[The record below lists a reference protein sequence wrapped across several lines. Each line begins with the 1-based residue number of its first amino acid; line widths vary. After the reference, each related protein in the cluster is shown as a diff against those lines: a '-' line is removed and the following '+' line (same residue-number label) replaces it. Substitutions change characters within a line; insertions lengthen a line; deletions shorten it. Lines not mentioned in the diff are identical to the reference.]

1 MICQALAN
9 KKIANAEEIADIMLA
24 MEFTTWLFEKMK
36 NKGWTQSELATRAG
50 VTETAISDVLSQR
63 RKPGKKLCI
72 GIARALDLPPEQVF
86 RAAGLF
92 PPAPPHTEYIEQL
105 VYKANLLNENGK
117 KELMDYVDFLI
128 LRYGKD

>member
-63 RKPGKKLCI
+63 RKPGKNF
-72 GIARALDLPPEQVF
+72 VS
-86 RAAGLF
+86 
-92 PPAPPHTEYIEQL
+92 
-105 VYKANLLNENGK
+105 V
-117 KELMDYVDFLI
+117 
-128 LRYGKD
+128 